1 MFSITCTPQPVNW
14 LKEEDLW
21 CFDYTFPNGT
31 SVKDEPLMPDATE
44 LVNRLIEHKYGKNWW
59 NSKEIEPKVLDEVSF
74 YDQATSTVSKGIV
87 CADCLDKDDEV
98 YQKFRKNKDGK

>member
-1 MFSITCTPQPVNW
+1 MSTLNKNRECY
-14 LKEEDLW
+14 W
-21 CFDYTFPNGT
+21 CGELTDMPYTYHAMG
-31 SVKDEPLMPDATE
+31 PLSEKYE
-44 LVNRLIEHKYGKNWW
+44 LIIQDFKKKYGKNWW
-59 NSKEIEPKVLDEVSF
+59 DSKEIEPKLLDEVSF